1 MADTD
6 LTPTESA
13 LLIVLMSEAREI
25 SNTELEKRFQ
35 LALTGQS
42 REKLNRLRYVDSHK
56 AGRAYVHQLA
66 DEGWVRVQH
75 DLNFASP
82 RARAL
87 GAALSALHSNL
98 RNRVLPRVDL
108 SLAEMFSQASV
119 PAPGAAPQPAA
130 HPGTDLQTRI
140 RQAYGS
146 LARHPGAW
154 VSLTALRPMLGDAS
168 TADVN
173 DALRRL
179 EQAPDVNIVPESNQK
194 TLTAEDRAA
203 AVRIG
208 DQDKHLLAIGV

>member
-1 MADTD
+1 MADAD
-6 LTPTESA
+6 LTPMESA

-25 SNTELEKRFQ
+25 SNTELAQRFQ
-35 LALTGQS
+35 LTLTGRS
-42 REKLNRLRYVDSHK
+42 RTKLNGLRYVDSHK
-56 AGRAYVHQLA
+56 VGQTFVHQLA

-98 RNRVLPRVDL
+98 RDRVLPRVDL
-108 SLAEMFSQASV
+108 SLAEMFSQESA
-119 PAPGAAPQPAA
+119 PAA
-130 HPGTDLQTRI
+130 TPEADADLQTRI
-140 RQAYGS
+140 RQAYRS
-146 LARHPGAW
+146 LAKHPGAW

-173 DALRRL
+173 DALRQL
-179 EQAPDVNIVPESNQK
+179 EQASDVNIVPESNQK
-194 TLTAEDRAA
+194 TLTADDRAA
-203 AVRIG
+203 AVHIG